1 MGIFRIRWDTTP
13 IFQYMGKLVLSV
25 VYQAWQRRHHMD
37 FIGVMDVV
45 GEKRPAAGR
54 NDPCGIAIML
64 ACGQS
69 TIEKHSC

>member
-1 MGIFRIRWDTTP
+1 
-13 IFQYMGKLVLSV
+13 
-25 VYQAWQRRHHMD
+25 MD